1 MGAATQ
7 TTVNAQTTVNGKAHF
22 AGVGLHS
29 GSQCRISILPAPAGS
44 GIVFRR
50 CDIDPGGADNQLS
63 RLIHATPENVAG
75 SDHGTRL
82 ANGYGASVSTVE
94 HLMAAFALLS
104 LDNVIIEVDGP
115 EIPIFDGSAEH
126 LVAGLKQAGVKTQ
139 NAERLPIVI
148 GEPIRVADGDRL
160 IEFTPSDRGAI
171 DIDIDFG
178 DCLIGRQSLS
188 VDLENPADRDRL
200 ATSRTFCRLYEVDG
214 LRRAGLIRGGS
225 LENSLVVDGHDLL
238 NDQAL
243 RDPHEFVLHKALDL
257 IGDLYL
263 LGRPI
268 CGAIRAVKP
277 GHDLNV
283 RAALAVGRSLR
294 ADTQEARPLVATA

>member
-7 TTVNAQTTVNGKAHF
+7 TTVKAPAQF

-29 GSQCRISILPAPAGS
+29 GSECRISILPAPTGA

-50 CDIDPGGADNQLS
+50 CDIDPGAADS
-63 RLIHATPENVAG
+63 RLSTLIHGSPDNVAG
-75 SDHGTRL
+75 CDHGTRL

-94 HLMAAFALLS
+94 HLMAALALLS
-104 LDNVIIEVDGP
+104 LDNAIVEVDGP
-115 EIPIFDGSAEH
+115 EIPIFDGSADH

-139 NAERLPIVI
+139 DAERRPIVI
-148 GEPIRVADGDRL
+148 GEPIRVDDGDRY
-160 IEFTPSDRGAI
+160 IEFTPGDTSAI

-188 VDLENPADRDRL
+188 VDLSNPADRDRL
-200 ATSRTFCRLYEVDG
+200 AASRTFCRLYEVDG

-268 CGAIRAVKP
+268 RGAIRAVKP

-283 RAALAVGRSLR
+283 RAAIAVAQSIS
-294 ADTQEARPLVATA
+294 AEAQEASPLAATA